1 MKKLYEIAND
11 LNMKSKEVIDIAKD
25 IGIDIKN
32 HLSNVTEENEK
43 KLLEKIS
50 NRSSKKEKVGKETEK
65 KNKEN
70 KKEKNN
76 QEQVIIRREV
86 ILKEEKEKC
95 KKDKKTDRE
104 KVVGKIQKNTQK
116 DYNIV
121 YKKEENRPLTI
132 DELFGIS
139 KPKEETKKSKTETKK
154 EKGESVEKNSNNTN
168 TKTIGS
174 NASNMKNNAKD
185 ANNIK
190 NTKTVVKKDNVGK
203 KSNTT
208 TNTNGKNNNRNNN
221 NRRNN
226 NSNNNFNNSNRNDRK
241 NGFGKNNSFNRNDKR
256 NDFKNDYRNGRSNS
270 KFNTPEDDIDEN
282 EKILAERVL
291 ERKKSKQKDREKE
304 LNKQESMGKR
314 KTNREEEYDNF
325 DPDNLNMLIGQE
337 GISEII
343 ESGDIF
349 DMYQGPVR
357 RKKTSKEKEKRKNKN
372 KQKQEQAK
380 LTHITIGETITVKD
394 LAQELKV
401 TVADILKKLMD
412 QGIMTTLNNSLDF
425 ETAFLIAEEYGI
437 KVSKKKVVSYEDQL
451 FDDSEDKESELKE
464 RPPVVVIMGHVDHGK
479 TSLLDAIRHTNKIG
493 EEAGGITQH
502 IGAYQVE
509 ANGKLITFLDTPGHE
524 AFTSMRA
531 RGAKATDIA
540 VLVVAA
546 NDGIMPQTVEAINHA
561 KAAEIPIIV
570 AINKIDLPGVN
581 PERIKQEMMEYG
593 LLAEEWGGDTMFVP
607 ISAKQGTGID
617 NLLDMILLQAEVLE
631 LKANPK
637 KQAKGTVI
645 ESRLDKSRGP
655 VVSMLV
661 NRGML
666 NVGDTVIV
674 GSSIGRIRS
683 MKNYKGEEIEKAL
696 PSTPVEVMGIT
707 TVPEAGET
715 FYEVSDEKTAK
726 KLVER
731 RQRAEREKKIGA
743 NNVVTLDNLFENI
756 SNKNI
761 KTLNIIV
768 KSDVIGTSEA
778 VKKSLEKLS
787 TDEVQIKVIHSS
799 VGAISE
805 SDVNLAKVANA
816 IIIGFNVRPDGIAK
830 LDAEKEGIDIKIY
843 SVIYDAIEDVKEA
856 MIGMLDPVFKEQ
868 VIGTAEVR
876 DLFKISKIGT
886 IAGSYV
892 TSGRV
897 KRNAKVRVIRDN
909 VVIKDSK
916 IISLKIEKNDAKE
929 VKSGFECGIQIEGFN
944 DLELMDTLE
953 VYEILEIKRKSLDK
967 KKEVK
972 IDE

>member
-1 MKKLYEIAND
+1 MKKLYEIAKD
-11 LNMKSKEVIDIAKD
+11 LNMKNKEVIEVAKE

-32 HLSNVTEENEK
+32 HLNNVTEDEEK

-50 NRSSKKEKVGKETEK
+50 NRSDKKEKVKKETEIK

-70 KKEKNN
+70 KKEQEKNN

-86 ILKEEKEKC
+86 ILKEEKEKN
-95 KKDKKTDRE
+95 KNGKKTDRE

-139 KPKEETKKSKTETKK
+139 KPKEETKTNTKPNAKSENSKEDNITSKNTK
-154 EKGESVEKNSNNTN
+154 EKGKINNSNNTKKSISN
-168 TKTIGS
+168 KTTS
-174 NASNMKNNAKD
+174 NSSNDAGNNR
-185 ANNIK
+185 K
-190 NTKTVVKKDNVGK
+190 NTG
-203 KSNTT
+203 NT
-208 TNTNGKNNNRNNN
+208 
-221 NRRNN
+221 RRNN
-226 NSNNNFNNSNRNDRK
+226 NSNNSFNKNDRK
-241 NGFGKNNSFNRNDKR
+241 NGYNKSNSFNKNDKNFKNDR
-256 NDFKNDYRNGRSNS
+256 NKNDFKNIRTNS

-282 EKILAERVL
+282 EKILAERIL
-291 ERKKSKQKDREKE
+291 ERKKSREKDKEKE
-304 LNKQESMGKR
+304 LIKQETIGK
-314 KTNREEEYDNF
+314 KKINREEDYDNF
-325 DPDNLNMLIGQE
+325 DPENLNMLIGQE

-349 DMYQGPVR
+349 DMYSGPVR
-357 RKKTSKEKEKRKNKN
+357 RKKTNKEKERRKKKN
-372 KQKQEQAK
+372 IEKQEQAK
-380 LTHITIGETITVKD
+380 LTHITIGDTITVKD

-401 TVADILKKLMD
+401 TVADILKKLMN

-451 FDDSEDKESELKE
+451 FDESEDKESELKE

-546 NDGIMPQTVEAINHA
+546 NDGVMPQTVEAINHA
-561 KAAEIPIIV
+561 KAAGIPIIV

-631 LKANPK
+631 LKANPN

-645 ESRLDKSRGP
+645 ESRLDKSKGP

-731 RQRAEREKKIGA
+731 RQRDKREKKMGENSA
-743 NNVVTLDNLFENI
+743 VTLDNLFENI

-830 LDAEKEGIDIKIY
+830 IDAEKEGIDIKIY
-843 SVIYDAIEDVKEA
+843 SVIYDAIEDVKVA

-876 DLFKISKIGT
+876 NLFKISKIGT

-892 TSGRV
+892 TSGKV
-897 KRNAKVRVIRDN
+897 KRNAKVRVIRNN

>member
-1 MKKLYEIAND
+1 MKKLYEIAKD
-11 LNMKSKEVIDIAKD
+11 LNMKNKEVIEVAKE

-32 HLSNVTEENEK
+32 HLNNVTEDEEK

-50 NRSSKKEKVGKETEK
+50 NRSDKKEKVKKETEIK

-70 KKEKNN
+70 KKEQEKNN

-86 ILKEEKEKC
+86 ILKEEKEKN
-95 KKDKKTDRE
+95 KNGKKTDRE

-139 KPKEETKKSKTETKK
+139 KPKEETKTNTKPNAKSENSKEDNITSKNTK
-154 EKGESVEKNSNNTN
+154 EKGKINSSNNTKKSISN
-168 TKTIGS
+168 KTTS
-174 NASNMKNNAKD
+174 NSSNDAGNNR
-185 ANNIK
+185 K
-190 NTKTVVKKDNVGK
+190 NTG
-203 KSNTT
+203 NT
-208 TNTNGKNNNRNNN
+208 
-221 NRRNN
+221 RRNN
-226 NSNNNFNNSNRNDRK
+226 NSNNSFNKNDRK
-241 NGFGKNNSFNRNDKR
+241 NGYNKSNSFNKNDKNFKNDR
-256 NDFKNDYRNGRSNS
+256 NKNDFKNIRTNS
-270 KFNTPEDDIDEN
+270 KFNTPEDQIDEN
-282 EKILAERVL
+282 EKILAERDL
-291 ERKKSKQKDREKE
+291 ERKKSRQKDKEKE
-304 LNKQESMGKR
+304 LIKQETIGK
-314 KTNREEEYDNF
+314 KKVNREEDYDNF
-325 DPDNLNMLIGQE
+325 DPENLNMLIGQE

-349 DMYQGPVR
+349 DMYSGPVR
-357 RKKTSKEKEKRKNKN
+357 RKKTNKEKERRKKKN
-372 KQKQEQAK
+372 IEKQEQAK
-380 LTHITIGETITVKD
+380 LTHITIGDTITVKD
-394 LAQELKV
+394 LAQELKI
-401 TVADILKKLMD
+401 TVADILKKLMN

-451 FDDSEDKESELKE
+451 FDESEDKESELKE

-546 NDGIMPQTVEAINHA
+546 NDGVMPQTVEAINHA
-561 KAAEIPIIV
+561 KAAGIPIIV

-631 LKANPK
+631 LKANPN

-645 ESRLDKSRGP
+645 ESRLDKSKGP

-731 RQRAEREKKIGA
+731 RQRDKREKKMGENSA
-743 NNVVTLDNLFENI
+743 VTLDNLFENI

-944 DLELMDTLE
+944 ELELMDTLE

>member
-1 MKKLYEIAND
+1 MKKLYEIAKD
-11 LNMKSKEVIDIAKD
+11 LNMKNKEVIEVAKE

-32 HLSNVTEENEK
+32 HLNNVTEDEEK

-50 NRSSKKEKVGKETEK
+50 NRSDKKEKVKKETEIK

-70 KKEKNN
+70 KKEQEKNN

-86 ILKEEKEKC
+86 ILKEEKEKN
-95 KKDKKTDRE
+95 KNGKKTDRE

-139 KPKEETKKSKTETKK
+139 KPKEETKTNTKPNAKSENSKEDNITSKNTK
-154 EKGESVEKNSNNTN
+154 EKGKINSSNNTKKSISN
-168 TKTIGS
+168 KTTS
-174 NASNMKNNAKD
+174 NSSNDAGNNR
-185 ANNIK
+185 K
-190 NTKTVVKKDNVGK
+190 NTG
-203 KSNTT
+203 NT
-208 TNTNGKNNNRNNN
+208 
-221 NRRNN
+221 RRNN
-226 NSNNNFNNSNRNDRK
+226 NSNNSFNKNDRK
-241 NGFGKNNSFNRNDKR
+241 NGYNKSNSFNKNDKNFKNDR
-256 NDFKNDYRNGRSNS
+256 NKNDFKNIRTNS

-282 EKILAERVL
+282 EKILAERIL
-291 ERKKSKQKDREKE
+291 ERKKSREKDKEKE
-304 LNKQESMGKR
+304 LIKQETIGK
-314 KTNREEEYDNF
+314 KKINREEDYDNF
-325 DPDNLNMLIGQE
+325 DPENLNMLIGQE

-349 DMYQGPVR
+349 DMYSGPVR
-357 RKKTSKEKEKRKNKN
+357 RKKTNKEKERRKKKN
-372 KQKQEQAK
+372 IEKQEQAK
-380 LTHITIGETITVKD
+380 LTHITIGDTITVKD

-401 TVADILKKLMD
+401 TVADILKKLMN

-451 FDDSEDKESELKE
+451 FDESEDKESELKE

-509 ANGKLITFLDTPGHE
+509 VNGKLITFLDTPGHE

-546 NDGIMPQTVEAINHA
+546 NDGVMPQTVEAINHA
-561 KAAEIPIIV
+561 KAAGIPIIV

-631 LKANPK
+631 LKANPN

-645 ESRLDKSRGP
+645 ESRLDKSKGP

-683 MKNYKGEEIEKAL
+683 MKNYKGEEIDKAL

-731 RQRAEREKKIGA
+731 RQRDKREKKMGENSA
-743 NNVVTLDNLFENI
+743 VTLDNLFENI

-843 SVIYDAIEDVKEA
+843 SVIYDAIEDVKVA

-876 DLFKISKIGT
+876 NLFKISKIGT

-892 TSGRV
+892 TSGKV

-944 DLELMDTLE
+944 ELELMDTLE

>member
-1 MKKLYEIAND
+1 MKKLYEIAKD
-11 LNMKSKEVIDIAKD
+11 LNMKNKEVIEVAKE

-32 HLSNVTEENEK
+32 HLNSVTEDEEK

-50 NRSSKKEKVGKETEK
+50 NRSDKKEKVKKETEIK

-70 KKEKNN
+70 KKEQEKNN

-86 ILKEEKEKC
+86 ILKEEKEKN
-95 KKDKKTDRE
+95 KNGKKTDRE

-139 KPKEETKKSKTETKK
+139 KPKEETKTNTKPNAKSENSKEDNITSKNTK
-154 EKGESVEKNSNNTN
+154 EKGKINSSNNTKKSISN
-168 TKTIGS
+168 KTTS
-174 NASNMKNNAKD
+174 NSSNDAGNNR
-185 ANNIK
+185 K
-190 NTKTVVKKDNVGK
+190 NTG
-203 KSNTT
+203 NT
-208 TNTNGKNNNRNNN
+208 
-221 NRRNN
+221 RRNN
-226 NSNNNFNNSNRNDRK
+226 NSNNSFNKNDRK
-241 NGFGKNNSFNRNDKR
+241 NGYNKSNSFNKNDKNFKNDR
-256 NDFKNDYRNGRSNS
+256 NKNDFKNIRTNS
-270 KFNTPEDDIDEN
+270 KFNTPEDQIDEN
-282 EKILAERVL
+282 EKILAERDL
-291 ERKKSKQKDREKE
+291 ERKKSRQKDKEKE
-304 LNKQESMGKR
+304 LIKQETIGK
-314 KTNREEEYDNF
+314 KKVNREEDYDNF
-325 DPDNLNMLIGQE
+325 DPENLNMLIGQE

-349 DMYQGPVR
+349 DMYSGPVR
-357 RKKTSKEKEKRKNKN
+357 RKKTNKEKERRKKKN
-372 KQKQEQAK
+372 IEKQEQAK
-380 LTHITIGETITVKD
+380 LTHITIGDTITVKD
-394 LAQELKV
+394 LAQELKI
-401 TVADILKKLMD
+401 TVADILKKLMN

-451 FDDSEDKESELKE
+451 FDESEDKESELKE

-546 NDGIMPQTVEAINHA
+546 NDGVMPQTVEAINHA
-561 KAAEIPIIV
+561 KAAGIPIIV

-631 LKANPK
+631 LKANPN

-645 ESRLDKSRGP
+645 ESRLDKSKGP

-683 MKNYKGEEIEKAL
+683 MKNYKGEEIDKAL

-731 RQRAEREKKIGA
+731 RQRDKREKKIGA

-843 SVIYDAIEDVKEA
+843 SVIYDAIEDVKVA

-876 DLFKISKIGT
+876 NLFKISKIGT

-892 TSGRV
+892 TSGKV

>member
-1 MKKLYEIAND
+1 MKKLYEIAKD
-11 LNMKSKEVIDIAKD
+11 LNMKNKEVIEVAKE

-32 HLSNVTEENEK
+32 HLNNVTEDEEK

-50 NRSSKKEKVGKETEK
+50 NRSDKKEKVKKETEIK

-70 KKEKNN
+70 KKEQEKNN

-86 ILKEEKEKC
+86 ILKEEKEKN
-95 KKDKKTDRE
+95 KNGKKTDRE

-139 KPKEETKKSKTETKK
+139 KPKEETKTNTKPNAKSENSKEDNITSKNTK
-154 EKGESVEKNSNNTN
+154 EKGKINNSNNTKKSISN
-168 TKTIGS
+168 KTTS
-174 NASNMKNNAKD
+174 NSSNDAGNNR
-185 ANNIK
+185 K
-190 NTKTVVKKDNVGK
+190 NTG
-203 KSNTT
+203 NT
-208 TNTNGKNNNRNNN
+208 
-221 NRRNN
+221 RRNN
-226 NSNNNFNNSNRNDRK
+226 NSNNSFNKNDRK
-241 NGFGKNNSFNRNDKR
+241 NGYNKSNSFNKNDKNFKNDR
-256 NDFKNDYRNGRSNS
+256 NKNDFKNIRTNS
-270 KFNTPEDDIDEN
+270 KFSTPEDDIDEN
-282 EKILAERVL
+282 EKILAERIL
-291 ERKKSKQKDREKE
+291 ERKKSREKDKEKE
-304 LNKQESMGKR
+304 LIKQETIGK
-314 KTNREEEYDNF
+314 KKINREEDYDNF
-325 DPDNLNMLIGQE
+325 DPENLNMLIGQE

-349 DMYQGPVR
+349 DMYSGPVR
-357 RKKTSKEKEKRKNKN
+357 RKKTNKEKERRKKKN
-372 KQKQEQAK
+372 IEKQEQAK
-380 LTHITIGETITVKD
+380 LTHITIGDTITVKD

-401 TVADILKKLMD
+401 TVADILKKLMN

-451 FDDSEDKESELKE
+451 FDESEDKESELKE

-546 NDGIMPQTVEAINHA
+546 NDGVMPQTVEAINHA
-561 KAAEIPIIV
+561 KAAGIPIIV

-631 LKANPK
+631 LKANPN

-645 ESRLDKSRGP
+645 ESRLDKSKGP

-731 RQRAEREKKIGA
+731 RQRDKREKKMGENSA
-743 NNVVTLDNLFENI
+743 VTLDNLFENI

-830 LDAEKEGIDIKIY
+830 SDAEKEGIDIKIY
-843 SVIYDAIEDVKEA
+843 SVIYDAIEDVKVA

-876 DLFKISKIGT
+876 NLFKISKIGT

-892 TSGRV
+892 TSGKV

-944 DLELMDTLE
+944 ELELMDTLE

>member
-1 MKKLYEIAND
+1 MKKLYEIAKD
-11 LNMKSKEVIDIAKD
+11 LNMKNKEVIEVAKE

-32 HLSNVTEENEK
+32 HLNSVTEDEEK

-50 NRSSKKEKVGKETEK
+50 NRSDKKEKVKKETEIK

-70 KKEKNN
+70 KKEQEKNN

-86 ILKEEKEKC
+86 ILKEEKEKN
-95 KKDKKTDRE
+95 KNGKKTDRE

-139 KPKEETKKSKTETKK
+139 KPKEETKTNTKPNAKSENSKEDNITSKNTK
-154 EKGESVEKNSNNTN
+154 EKGKINNSNNTKKSISN
-168 TKTIGS
+168 KTIS
-174 NASNMKNNAKD
+174 NSSNDAGNNR
-185 ANNIK
+185 K
-190 NTKTVVKKDNVGK
+190 NTG
-203 KSNTT
+203 NT
-208 TNTNGKNNNRNNN
+208 
-221 NRRNN
+221 RRNN
-226 NSNNNFNNSNRNDRK
+226 NSNNSFNKNDRK
-241 NGFGKNNSFNRNDKR
+241 NGYNKSNSFNKNDKNFKNDR
-256 NDFKNDYRNGRSNS
+256 NKNDFKNIRTNS
-270 KFNTPEDDIDEN
+270 KFNTPEDQIDEN
-282 EKILAERVL
+282 EKILAERDL
-291 ERKKSKQKDREKE
+291 ERKKSRQKDKEKE
-304 LNKQESMGKR
+304 LIKQETIGK
-314 KTNREEEYDNF
+314 KKVNREEDYDNF
-325 DPDNLNMLIGQE
+325 DPENLNMLIGQE

-349 DMYQGPVR
+349 DMYSGPVR
-357 RKKTSKEKEKRKNKN
+357 RKKTNKEKERRKKKN
-372 KQKQEQAK
+372 IEKQEQAK
-380 LTHITIGETITVKD
+380 LTHITIGDTITVKD

-451 FDDSEDKESELKE
+451 FDESEDKESELKE

-546 NDGIMPQTVEAINHA
+546 NDGVMPQTVEAINHA
-561 KAAEIPIIV
+561 KAAGIPIIV

-631 LKANPK
+631 LKANPN

-645 ESRLDKSRGP
+645 ESRLDKSKGP

-731 RQRAEREKKIGA
+731 RQRDKREKKIGA

-892 TSGRV
+892 TSGKV

>member
-1 MKKLYEIAND
+1 MKKLYEIAKD
-11 LNMKSKEVIDIAKD
+11 LNMKNKEVIEVAKE

-32 HLSNVTEENEK
+32 HLNNVTEDEEK

-50 NRSSKKEKVGKETEK
+50 NRSDKKEKVKKETEIK

-70 KKEKNN
+70 KKEQEKNN

-86 ILKEEKEKC
+86 ILKEEKEKN
-95 KKDKKTDRE
+95 KNGKKTDRE

-139 KPKEETKKSKTETKK
+139 KPKEETKTNTKPNAKSENSKEDNITSKNTK
-154 EKGESVEKNSNNTN
+154 EKGKINNSNNTKKSISN
-168 TKTIGS
+168 KTTS
-174 NASNMKNNAKD
+174 NSSNDAGNNR
-185 ANNIK
+185 K
-190 NTKTVVKKDNVGK
+190 NTG
-203 KSNTT
+203 NT
-208 TNTNGKNNNRNNN
+208 
-221 NRRNN
+221 RRNN
-226 NSNNNFNNSNRNDRK
+226 NSNNSFNKNDRK
-241 NGFGKNNSFNRNDKR
+241 NGYNKSNSFNKNDKNFKNDR
-256 NDFKNDYRNGRSNS
+256 NKNDFKNIRTNS

-282 EKILAERVL
+282 EKILAERIL
-291 ERKKSKQKDREKE
+291 ERKKSREKDKEKE
-304 LNKQESMGKR
+304 LIKQETIGK
-314 KTNREEEYDNF
+314 KKINREEDYDNF
-325 DPDNLNMLIGQE
+325 DPENLNMLIGQE

-349 DMYQGPVR
+349 DMYSGPVR
-357 RKKTSKEKEKRKNKN
+357 RKKTNKEKERRKKKN
-372 KQKQEQAK
+372 IEKQEQAK
-380 LTHITIGETITVKD
+380 LTHITIGDTITVKD

-401 TVADILKKLMD
+401 TVADILKKLMN

-451 FDDSEDKESELKE
+451 FDESEDKESELKE

-546 NDGIMPQTVEAINHA
+546 NDGVMPQTVEAINHA
-561 KAAEIPIIV
+561 KAAGIPIIV

-631 LKANPK
+631 LKANPN

-645 ESRLDKSRGP
+645 ESRLDKSKGP

-731 RQRAEREKKIGA
+731 RQRDKREKKMGENSA
-743 NNVVTLDNLFENI
+743 VTLDNLFENI

-830 LDAEKEGIDIKIY
+830 SDAEKEGIDIKIY
-843 SVIYDAIEDVKEA
+843 SVIYDAIEDVKVA

-876 DLFKISKIGT
+876 NLFKISKIGT

-892 TSGRV
+892 TSGKV

-944 DLELMDTLE
+944 ELELMDTLE

>member
-1 MKKLYEIAND
+1 MKKLYEIAKD
-11 LNMKSKEVIDIAKD
+11 LNMKNKEVIEVAKE

-32 HLSNVTEENEK
+32 HLNNVTEDEEK

-50 NRSSKKEKVGKETEK
+50 NRSDKKEKVKKETEIK

-70 KKEKNN
+70 KKEQEKNN

-86 ILKEEKEKC
+86 ILKEEKEKN
-95 KKDKKTDRE
+95 KNGKKTDRE

-139 KPKEETKKSKTETKK
+139 KPKEETKTNTKPNAKSENSKEDNIASKNTK
-154 EKGESVEKNSNNTN
+154 EKGKINNSNNTKKSISN
-168 TKTIGS
+168 KTIS
-174 NASNMKNNAKD
+174 NSSNDAGNNR
-185 ANNIK
+185 K
-190 NTKTVVKKDNVGK
+190 NTG
-203 KSNTT
+203 NT
-208 TNTNGKNNNRNNN
+208 
-221 NRRNN
+221 RRNN
-226 NSNNNFNNSNRNDRK
+226 NSNNSFNKNDRK
-241 NGFGKNNSFNRNDKR
+241 NGYNKSNSFNKNDKNFKNDR
-256 NDFKNDYRNGRSNS
+256 NKNDFKNIRTNS
-270 KFNTPEDDIDEN
+270 KFNTPDDQIDEN
-282 EKILAERVL
+282 EKILAERDL
-291 ERKKSKQKDREKE
+291 ERKKSRQKDKEKE
-304 LNKQESMGKR
+304 LIKQETIGK
-314 KTNREEEYDNF
+314 KKVNREEDYDNF
-325 DPDNLNMLIGQE
+325 DPENLNMLIGQE

-349 DMYQGPVR
+349 DMYSGPVR
-357 RKKTSKEKEKRKNKN
+357 RKKTNKEKERRKKKN
-372 KQKQEQAK
+372 IEKQEQAK
-380 LTHITIGETITVKD
+380 LTHITIGDTITVKD

-401 TVADILKKLMD
+401 TVADILKKLMN

-451 FDDSEDKESELKE
+451 FDESEDKESELKE

-546 NDGIMPQTVEAINHA
+546 NDGVMPQTVEAINHA
-561 KAAEIPIIV
+561 KAAGIPIIV

-631 LKANPK
+631 LKANPN

-645 ESRLDKSRGP
+645 ESRLDKSKGP

-731 RQRAEREKKIGA
+731 RQRDKREKKMGENSA
-743 NNVVTLDNLFENI
+743 VTLDNLFENI

-856 MIGMLDPVFKEQ
+856 MIGMLDPIFKEQ

-944 DLELMDTLE
+944 ELELMDTLE

>member
-1 MKKLYEIAND
+1 MKKLYEIAKD
-11 LNMKSKEVIDIAKD
+11 LNMKNKEIIEVAKE

-32 HLSNVTEENEK
+32 HLNSVTEDEEK

-50 NRSSKKEKVGKETEK
+50 NRSDKKEKVKKETEIK

-70 KKEKNN
+70 KKEQEKNN

-86 ILKEEKEKC
+86 ILKEEKEKN
-95 KKDKKTDRE
+95 KNGKKTDRE
-104 KVVGKIQKNTQK
+104 KVIGKIQKNTQK

-139 KPKEETKKSKTETKK
+139 KPKEEAKTNTKSNVKSENSNEDNKSSKKSK
-154 EKGESVEKNSNNTN
+154 EKVNNSNNT
-168 TKTIGS
+168 
-174 NASNMKNNAKD
+174 
-185 ANNIK
+185 
-190 NTKTVVKKDNVGK
+190 K
-203 KSNTT
+203 KSISDKTT
-208 TNTNGKNNNRNNN
+208 TDSSNNTGNNRK
-221 NRRNN
+221 NN
-226 NSNNNFNNSNRNDRK
+226 NSNNSFNKNDRK
-241 NGFGKNNSFNRNDKR
+241 NGHNKNNSFNRNDKNFKNDKSK
-256 NDFKNDYRNGRSNS
+256 NDFKKTRNNS
-270 KFNTPEDDIDEN
+270 KFNTPEDQIDEN
-282 EKILAERVL
+282 EKILAERDL
-291 ERKKSKQKDREKE
+291 ERKKSRQKDKEKE
-304 LNKQESMGKR
+304 LIKQETIGK
-314 KTNREEEYDNF
+314 KKVNREEDYDNF
-325 DPDNLNMLIGQE
+325 DPENLNMLIGQE

-349 DMYQGPVR
+349 DMYSGPIR
-357 RKKTSKEKEKRKNKN
+357 RKKTNKEKERRKKKNKE
-372 KQKQEQAK
+372 KQEQAK
-380 LTHITIGETITVKD
+380 LTHITIGDTITVKD

-451 FDDSEDKESELKE
+451 FDESEDKESELKE

-502 IGAYQVE
+502 IGAYQVK

-631 LKANPK
+631 LKANPN

-645 ESRLDKSRGP
+645 ESRLDKSKGP

-683 MKNYKGEEIEKAL
+683 MKNYKGEKIEKAL
-696 PSTPVEVMGIT
+696 PSTPVEVIGIT

-731 RQRAEREKKIGA
+731 RQRDKREKKIGE
-743 NNVVTLDNLFENI
+743 NSVVTLDNLFENI

-856 MIGMLDPVFKEQ
+856 MIGMLDPIFKEQ

-876 DLFKISKIGT
+876 NLFKISKIGT

-892 TSGRV
+892 TSGKV

>member
-1 MKKLYEIAND
+1 MKKLYEIAKD
-11 LNMKSKEVIDIAKD
+11 LNMKNKEVIEVAKE

-32 HLSNVTEENEK
+32 HLNSITEDEEK

-50 NRSSKKEKVGKETEK
+50 NRSDKKEKVKKETEIK

-70 KKEKNN
+70 KKEQEKNN

-86 ILKEEKEKC
+86 ILKEEKEKN
-95 KKDKKTDRE
+95 KNGKKTDRE

-139 KPKEETKKSKTETKK
+139 KPKEETKTNTKPNAKSENSKEDNIASKNTK
-154 EKGESVEKNSNNTN
+154 EKGKINNSNNTKKSISNKTTSNSSNDAGNNRKNTGN
-168 TKTIGS
+168 TKRS
-174 NASNMKNNAKD
+174 
-185 ANNIK
+185 
-190 NTKTVVKKDNVGK
+190 
-203 KSNTT
+203 
-208 TNTNGKNNNRNNN
+208 
-221 NRRNN
+221 N
-226 NSNNNFNNSNRNDRK
+226 NSNNSFNKNDRK
-241 NGFGKNNSFNRNDKR
+241 NGYNKSNSFNKNDKNFKNDR
-256 NDFKNDYRNGRSNS
+256 NKNDFKNIRTNS
-270 KFNTPEDDIDEN
+270 KFNTPDDQIDEN
-282 EKILAERVL
+282 EKILAERDL
-291 ERKKSKQKDREKE
+291 ERKKSRQKDKEKE
-304 LNKQESMGKR
+304 LIKQETIGK
-314 KTNREEEYDNF
+314 KKVNREEDYDNF
-325 DPDNLNMLIGQE
+325 DPENLNMLIGQE

-349 DMYQGPVR
+349 DMYSGPVR
-357 RKKTSKEKEKRKNKN
+357 RKKTNKEKERRKKKN
-372 KQKQEQAK
+372 IEKQEQAK
-380 LTHITIGETITVKD
+380 LTHITIGDTITVKD

-451 FDDSEDKESELKE
+451 FDESEDKESELKE

-502 IGAYQVE
+502 IGAYQVK

-546 NDGIMPQTVEAINHA
+546 NDGVMPQTVEAINHA
-561 KAAEIPIIV
+561 KAAGIPIIV

-631 LKANPK
+631 LKANPN

-645 ESRLDKSRGP
+645 ESRLDKSKGP

-731 RQRAEREKKIGA
+731 RQRDKREKKIGA

-892 TSGRV
+892 TSGKV

>member
-1 MKKLYEIAND
+1 MKKLYEIAKD
-11 LNMKSKEVIDIAKD
+11 LNMKNKEVIEVAKE

-32 HLSNVTEENEK
+32 HLNSVTEDEEK

-50 NRSSKKEKVGKETEK
+50 NRSDKKEKVKKETEIK

-70 KKEKNN
+70 KKEQEKNN

-86 ILKEEKEKC
+86 ILKEEKEKN
-95 KKDKKTDRE
+95 KNGKKTDRE

-139 KPKEETKKSKTETKK
+139 KPKEETKTNTKPNAKSENSKEDNIALKNTK
-154 EKGESVEKNSNNTN
+154 EKGKINNSNNTKKSISN
-168 TKTIGS
+168 KTIS
-174 NASNMKNNAKD
+174 NSSNDAGNNR
-185 ANNIK
+185 K
-190 NTKTVVKKDNVGK
+190 NTG
-203 KSNTT
+203 NT
-208 TNTNGKNNNRNNN
+208 
-221 NRRNN
+221 RRNN
-226 NSNNNFNNSNRNDRK
+226 NSNNSFNKNDRK
-241 NGFGKNNSFNRNDKR
+241 NGYNKSNSFNKNDKNFKNDR
-256 NDFKNDYRNGRSNS
+256 NKNDFKNIRTNS
-270 KFNTPEDDIDEN
+270 KFNTPDDQIDEN
-282 EKILAERVL
+282 EKILAERDL
-291 ERKKSKQKDREKE
+291 ERKKSRQKDKEKE
-304 LNKQESMGKR
+304 LIKQETIGK
-314 KTNREEEYDNF
+314 KKVNREEDYDNF
-325 DPDNLNMLIGQE
+325 DPENLNMLIGQE

-349 DMYQGPVR
+349 DMYSGPVR
-357 RKKTSKEKEKRKNKN
+357 RKKTNKEKERRKKKN
-372 KQKQEQAK
+372 IEKQEQAK
-380 LTHITIGETITVKD
+380 LTHITIGDTITVKD

-451 FDDSEDKESELKE
+451 FDESEDKESELKE

-502 IGAYQVE
+502 IGAYQVK

-546 NDGIMPQTVEAINHA
+546 NDGVMPQTVEAINHA
-561 KAAEIPIIV
+561 KAAGIPIIV

-631 LKANPK
+631 LKANPN

-645 ESRLDKSRGP
+645 ESRLDKSKGP

-683 MKNYKGEEIEKAL
+683 MKNYKGEEIDKAL

-731 RQRAEREKKIGA
+731 RQRDKREKKIGA

-892 TSGRV
+892 TSGKV

>member
-1 MKKLYEIAND
+1 MKKLYEIAKD
-11 LNMKSKEVIDIAKD
+11 LNMKNKEIIEVAKE

-32 HLSNVTEENEK
+32 HLNSVTEDEEK

-50 NRSSKKEKVGKETEK
+50 NRSDKKEKVKKETEIK

-70 KKEKNN
+70 KKEQEKNN

-86 ILKEEKEKC
+86 ILKEEKEKN
-95 KKDKKTDRE
+95 KNGKKTDRE
-104 KVVGKIQKNTQK
+104 KVIGKIQKNTQK

-139 KPKEETKKSKTETKK
+139 KPKEEAKTNTKSNVKLENSNEDNKSSKKSK
-154 EKGESVEKNSNNTN
+154 EKVNNSNNT
-168 TKTIGS
+168 
-174 NASNMKNNAKD
+174 
-185 ANNIK
+185 
-190 NTKTVVKKDNVGK
+190 K
-203 KSNTT
+203 KSISDKTT
-208 TNTNGKNNNRNNN
+208 TDSSNNTGNNRK
-221 NRRNN
+221 NN
-226 NSNNNFNNSNRNDRK
+226 NSNNSFNKNDRK
-241 NGFGKNNSFNRNDKR
+241 NGHNKNNSFNRNDKNFKNDKSK
-256 NDFKNDYRNGRSNS
+256 NDFKKTRNNS
-270 KFNTPEDDIDEN
+270 KFNTPEDQIDEN
-282 EKILAERVL
+282 EKILAERDL
-291 ERKKSKQKDREKE
+291 ERKKSRQKDKEKE
-304 LNKQESMGKR
+304 LIKQETIGK
-314 KTNREEEYDNF
+314 KKVNREEDYDNF
-325 DPDNLNMLIGQE
+325 DPENLNMLIGQE

-349 DMYQGPVR
+349 DMYSGPIR
-357 RKKTSKEKEKRKNKN
+357 RKKTNKEKERRKKKNKE
-372 KQKQEQAK
+372 KQEQAK
-380 LTHITIGETITVKD
+380 LTHITIGDTITVKD

-401 TVADILKKLMD
+401 TVGDILKKLMD

-451 FDDSEDKESELKE
+451 FDESEDKESELKE

-631 LKANPK
+631 LKANPN

-645 ESRLDKSRGP
+645 ESRLDKSKGP

-683 MKNYKGEEIEKAL
+683 MKNYKGEKIEKAL
-696 PSTPVEVMGIT
+696 PSTPVEVIGIT

-731 RQRAEREKKIGA
+731 RQRDKREKKIGE
-743 NNVVTLDNLFENI
+743 NSVVTLDNLFENI

-856 MIGMLDPVFKEQ
+856 MIGMLDPIFKEQ

-876 DLFKISKIGT
+876 NLFKISKIGT

-892 TSGRV
+892 TSGKV

>member
-1 MKKLYEIAND
+1 MKKLYEIAKD
-11 LNMKSKEVIDIAKD
+11 LNMKNKEVIEVAKE

-32 HLSNVTEENEK
+32 HLNNVTEDEEK

-50 NRSSKKEKVGKETEK
+50 NRSDKKEKVKKETEIK

-70 KKEKNN
+70 KKEQEKNN

-86 ILKEEKEKC
+86 ILKEEKEKN
-95 KKDKKTDRE
+95 KNGKKTDRE

-139 KPKEETKKSKTETKK
+139 KPKEETKTNTKPNAKSENSKEDNITSKNTK
-154 EKGESVEKNSNNTN
+154 EKGKINNSNNTKKSISN
-168 TKTIGS
+168 KTTS
-174 NASNMKNNAKD
+174 NSSNDAGNNR
-185 ANNIK
+185 K
-190 NTKTVVKKDNVGK
+190 NTG
-203 KSNTT
+203 NT
-208 TNTNGKNNNRNNN
+208 
-221 NRRNN
+221 RRNN
-226 NSNNNFNNSNRNDRK
+226 NSNNSFNKNDRK
-241 NGFGKNNSFNRNDKR
+241 NGYNKSNSFNKNDKNFKNDR
-256 NDFKNDYRNGRSNS
+256 NKNDFKNIRTNS

-282 EKILAERVL
+282 EKILAERIL
-291 ERKKSKQKDREKE
+291 ERKKSREKDKEKE
-304 LNKQESMGKR
+304 LIKQETIGK
-314 KTNREEEYDNF
+314 KKINREEDYDNF
-325 DPDNLNMLIGQE
+325 DPENLNMLIGQE

-349 DMYQGPVR
+349 DMYSGPVR
-357 RKKTSKEKEKRKNKN
+357 RKKTNKEKERRKKKN
-372 KQKQEQAK
+372 IEKQEQAK
-380 LTHITIGETITVKD
+380 LTHITIGDTITVKD

-401 TVADILKKLMD
+401 TVADILKKLMN

-451 FDDSEDKESELKE
+451 FDESEDKESELKE

-509 ANGKLITFLDTPGHE
+509 VNGKLITFLDTPGHE

-546 NDGIMPQTVEAINHA
+546 NDGVMPQTVEAINHA
-561 KAAEIPIIV
+561 KAAGIPIIV

-631 LKANPK
+631 LKANPN

-645 ESRLDKSRGP
+645 ESRLDKSKGP

-731 RQRAEREKKIGA
+731 RQRDKREKKMGENSA
-743 NNVVTLDNLFENI
+743 VTLDNLFENI

-830 LDAEKEGIDIKIY
+830 SDAEKEGIDIKIY
-843 SVIYDAIEDVKEA
+843 SVIYDAIEDVKVA

-876 DLFKISKIGT
+876 NLFKISKIGT

-892 TSGRV
+892 TSGKV

-944 DLELMDTLE
+944 ELELMDTLE

>member
-1 MKKLYEIAND
+1 MKKLYEIAKD
-11 LNMKSKEVIDIAKD
+11 LNMKNKEVIEVAKE

-32 HLSNVTEENEK
+32 HLNNVTEDEEK

-50 NRSSKKEKVGKETEK
+50 NRSDKKEKVKKETEIK

-70 KKEKNN
+70 KKEQEKNN

-86 ILKEEKEKC
+86 ILKEEKEKN
-95 KKDKKTDRE
+95 KNGKKTDRE

-139 KPKEETKKSKTETKK
+139 KPKEETKTNTKPNAKSENSKEDNITSKNTK
-154 EKGESVEKNSNNTN
+154 EKGKINNSNNTKKSISN
-168 TKTIGS
+168 KTTS
-174 NASNMKNNAKD
+174 NSSNDAGNNR
-185 ANNIK
+185 K
-190 NTKTVVKKDNVGK
+190 NTG
-203 KSNTT
+203 NT
-208 TNTNGKNNNRNNN
+208 
-221 NRRNN
+221 RRNN
-226 NSNNNFNNSNRNDRK
+226 NSNNSFNKNDRK
-241 NGFGKNNSFNRNDKR
+241 NGYNKSNSFNKNDKNFKNDR
-256 NDFKNDYRNGRSNS
+256 NKNDFKNIRTNS

-282 EKILAERVL
+282 EKILAERIL
-291 ERKKSKQKDREKE
+291 ERKKSREKDKEKE
-304 LNKQESMGKR
+304 LIKQETIGK
-314 KTNREEEYDNF
+314 KKINREEDYDNF
-325 DPDNLNMLIGQE
+325 DPENLNMLIGQE

-349 DMYQGPVR
+349 DMYSGPVR
-357 RKKTSKEKEKRKNKN
+357 RKKTNKEKERRKKKN
-372 KQKQEQAK
+372 IEKQEQAK
-380 LTHITIGETITVKD
+380 LTHITIGDTITVKD

-401 TVADILKKLMD
+401 TVADILKKLMN

-451 FDDSEDKESELKE
+451 FDESEDKESELKE

-546 NDGIMPQTVEAINHA
+546 NDGVMPQTVEAINHA
-561 KAAEIPIIV
+561 KAAGIPIIV

-631 LKANPK
+631 LKANPN

-645 ESRLDKSRGP
+645 ESRLDKSKGP

-731 RQRAEREKKIGA
+731 RQRDKREKKMGENSA
-743 NNVVTLDNLFENI
+743 VTLDNLFENI

-830 LDAEKEGIDIKIY
+830 SDAEKEGIDIKIY
-843 SVIYDAIEDVKEA
+843 SVIYDAIEDVKVA

-876 DLFKISKIGT
+876 NLFKISKIGT

-892 TSGRV
+892 TSGKV
-897 KRNAKVRVIRDN
+897 KRNAKVRVIRNN

-944 DLELMDTLE
+944 ELELMDTLE

>member
-1 MKKLYEIAND
+1 MKKLYEIAKD
-11 LNMKSKEVIDIAKD
+11 LNMKNKEVIEVAKE

-32 HLSNVTEENEK
+32 HLNNVTEDEEK

-50 NRSSKKEKVGKETEK
+50 NRSDKKEKVKKETEIK

-70 KKEKNN
+70 KKEQEKNN

-86 ILKEEKEKC
+86 ILKEEKEKN
-95 KKDKKTDRE
+95 KNGKKTDRE

-139 KPKEETKKSKTETKK
+139 KPKEETKTNTKPNAKSENSKEDNITSKNTK
-154 EKGESVEKNSNNTN
+154 EKGKINNSNNTKKSISN
-168 TKTIGS
+168 KTTS
-174 NASNMKNNAKD
+174 NSSNDAGNNR
-185 ANNIK
+185 K
-190 NTKTVVKKDNVGK
+190 NTG
-203 KSNTT
+203 NT
-208 TNTNGKNNNRNNN
+208 
-221 NRRNN
+221 RRNN
-226 NSNNNFNNSNRNDRK
+226 NSNNSFNKNDRK
-241 NGFGKNNSFNRNDKR
+241 NGYNKSNSFNKNDKNFKNDR
-256 NDFKNDYRNGRSNS
+256 NKNDFKNIRTNS

-282 EKILAERVL
+282 EKILAERDL
-291 ERKKSKQKDREKE
+291 ERKKSRQKDKEKE
-304 LNKQESMGKR
+304 LIKQETIGK
-314 KTNREEEYDNF
+314 KKVNREEDYDNF
-325 DPDNLNMLIGQE
+325 DPENLNMLIGQE

-349 DMYQGPVR
+349 DMYSGPVR
-357 RKKTSKEKEKRKNKN
+357 RKKTNKEKERRKKKN
-372 KQKQEQAK
+372 IEKQEQAK
-380 LTHITIGETITVKD
+380 LTHITIGDTITVKD

-451 FDDSEDKESELKE
+451 FDESEDKESELKE

-546 NDGIMPQTVEAINHA
+546 NDGVMPQTVEAINHA
-561 KAAEIPIIV
+561 KAAGIPIIV

-631 LKANPK
+631 LKANPN

-645 ESRLDKSRGP
+645 ESRLDKSKGP

-731 RQRAEREKKIGA
+731 RQRDKREKKIGA

-892 TSGRV
+892 TSGKV

>member
-1 MKKLYEIAND
+1 MKKLYEIAKD
-11 LNMKSKEVIDIAKD
+11 LNMKNKEIIEVAKE

-32 HLSNVTEENEK
+32 HLNSVTEDEEK

-50 NRSSKKEKVGKETEK
+50 NRSDKKEKVKKETEIK

-70 KKEKNN
+70 KKEQEKNN

-86 ILKEEKEKC
+86 ILKEEKEKN
-95 KKDKKTDRE
+95 KNGKKTDRE

-139 KPKEETKKSKTETKK
+139 KPKEEAKTNTKPNVKSENSNEDNKSSKKSK
-154 EKGESVEKNSNNTN
+154 EKGKVNNSNNT
-168 TKTIGS
+168 
-174 NASNMKNNAKD
+174 
-185 ANNIK
+185 
-190 NTKTVVKKDNVGK
+190 K
-203 KSNTT
+203 KSISDKTT
-208 TNTNGKNNNRNNN
+208 TDSSNNTGNNRK
-221 NRRNN
+221 NN
-226 NSNNNFNNSNRNDRK
+226 NSNNSFNKNDRK
-241 NGFGKNNSFNRNDKR
+241 NGHNKNNSFNRNDKNFKNDKSK
-256 NDFKNDYRNGRSNS
+256 NDFKKTRNNS
-270 KFNTPEDDIDEN
+270 KFNTPEDQIDEN
-282 EKILAERVL
+282 EKILAERDL
-291 ERKKSKQKDREKE
+291 ERKKSRQKDKEKE
-304 LNKQESMGKR
+304 LIKQETIGK
-314 KTNREEEYDNF
+314 KKVNREEDYDNF
-325 DPDNLNMLIGQE
+325 DPENLNMLIGQE

-349 DMYQGPVR
+349 DMYSGPIR
-357 RKKTSKEKEKRKNKN
+357 RKKTNKEKERRKKKNKE
-372 KQKQEQAK
+372 KQEQAK
-380 LTHITIGETITVKD
+380 LTHITIGDTITVKD

-401 TVADILKKLMD
+401 TVGDILKKLMD

-451 FDDSEDKESELKE
+451 FDESEDKESELKE

-631 LKANPK
+631 LKANPN

-645 ESRLDKSRGP
+645 ESRLDKSKGP

-683 MKNYKGEEIEKAL
+683 MKNYKGEKIEKAL
-696 PSTPVEVMGIT
+696 PSTPVEVIGIT

-731 RQRAEREKKIGA
+731 RQRDKREKKIGENSA
-743 NNVVTLDNLFENI
+743 VTLDNLFENI

-856 MIGMLDPVFKEQ
+856 MIGMLDPIFKEQ

-876 DLFKISKIGT
+876 NLFKISKIGT

-892 TSGRV
+892 TSGKV

>member
-1 MKKLYEIAND
+1 MKKLYEIAKD
-11 LNMKSKEVIDIAKD
+11 LNMKNKEVIEVAKE

-32 HLSNVTEENEK
+32 HLNSVTEDEEK

-50 NRSSKKEKVGKETEK
+50 NRSDKKEKVKKETEIK

-70 KKEKNN
+70 KKEQEKNN

-86 ILKEEKEKC
+86 ILKEEKEKN
-95 KKDKKTDRE
+95 KNGKKTDRE

-139 KPKEETKKSKTETKK
+139 KPKEETKTNTKPNAKSENSKEDNITSKNTK
-154 EKGESVEKNSNNTN
+154 EKGKINNSNNTKKSISN
-168 TKTIGS
+168 KTIS
-174 NASNMKNNAKD
+174 NSSNDAGNNR
-185 ANNIK
+185 K
-190 NTKTVVKKDNVGK
+190 NTG
-203 KSNTT
+203 NT
-208 TNTNGKNNNRNNN
+208 
-221 NRRNN
+221 RRNN
-226 NSNNNFNNSNRNDRK
+226 NSNNSFNKNDRK
-241 NGFGKNNSFNRNDKR
+241 NGYNKSNSFNKNDKNFKNDR
-256 NDFKNDYRNGRSNS
+256 NKNDFKNIRTNS
-270 KFNTPEDDIDEN
+270 KFNTPEDQIDEN
-282 EKILAERVL
+282 EKILAERDL
-291 ERKKSKQKDREKE
+291 ERKKSRQKDKEKE
-304 LNKQESMGKR
+304 LIKQETIGK
-314 KTNREEEYDNF
+314 KKVNREEDYDNF
-325 DPDNLNMLIGQE
+325 DPENLNMLIGQE

-349 DMYQGPVR
+349 DMYSGPVR
-357 RKKTSKEKEKRKNKN
+357 RKKTNKEKERRKKKN
-372 KQKQEQAK
+372 IEKQEQAK
-380 LTHITIGETITVKD
+380 LTHITIGDTITVKD

-451 FDDSEDKESELKE
+451 FDESEDKESELKE
-464 RPPVVVIMGHVDHGK
+464 RPPVVVIMGHVGHGK

-502 IGAYQVE
+502 IGAYQVK

-546 NDGIMPQTVEAINHA
+546 NDGVMPQTVEAINHA
-561 KAAEIPIIV
+561 KAAGIPIIV

-631 LKANPK
+631 LKANPN

-645 ESRLDKSRGP
+645 ESRLDKSKGP

-683 MKNYKGEEIEKAL
+683 MKNYKGEEIDKAL

-731 RQRAEREKKIGA
+731 RQRDKREKKIGA

-892 TSGRV
+892 TSGKV

>member
-1 MKKLYEIAND
+1 MKKLYEIAKD
-11 LNMKSKEVIDIAKD
+11 LNMKNKEVIEVAKE

-32 HLSNVTEENEK
+32 HLNNVTEDEEK

-50 NRSSKKEKVGKETEK
+50 NRSDKKEKVKKETEIK

-70 KKEKNN
+70 KKEQEKNN

-86 ILKEEKEKC
+86 ILKEEKEKN
-95 KKDKKTDRE
+95 KNGKKTDRE

-139 KPKEETKKSKTETKK
+139 KPKEETKTNTKPNAKSENSKEDNITSKNTK
-154 EKGESVEKNSNNTN
+154 EKGKINSSNNTKKSISN
-168 TKTIGS
+168 KTTS
-174 NASNMKNNAKD
+174 NSSNDAGNNR
-185 ANNIK
+185 K
-190 NTKTVVKKDNVGK
+190 NTG
-203 KSNTT
+203 NT
-208 TNTNGKNNNRNNN
+208 
-221 NRRNN
+221 RRNN
-226 NSNNNFNNSNRNDRK
+226 NSNNSFNKNDRK
-241 NGFGKNNSFNRNDKR
+241 NGYNKSNSFNKNDKNFKNDR
-256 NDFKNDYRNGRSNS
+256 NKNDFKNIRTNS

-282 EKILAERVL
+282 EKILAERIL
-291 ERKKSKQKDREKE
+291 ERKKSREKDKEKE
-304 LNKQESMGKR
+304 LIKQETIGK
-314 KTNREEEYDNF
+314 KKINREEDYDNF
-325 DPDNLNMLIGQE
+325 DPENLNMLIGQE

-349 DMYQGPVR
+349 DMYSGPVR
-357 RKKTSKEKEKRKNKN
+357 RKKTNKEKERRKKKN
-372 KQKQEQAK
+372 IEKQEQAK
-380 LTHITIGETITVKD
+380 LTHITIGDTITVKD

-401 TVADILKKLMD
+401 TVADILKKLMN

-451 FDDSEDKESELKE
+451 FDESEDKESELKE

-509 ANGKLITFLDTPGHE
+509 VNGKLITFLDTPGHE

-546 NDGIMPQTVEAINHA
+546 NDGVMPQTVEAINHA
-561 KAAEIPIIV
+561 KAAGIPIIV

-631 LKANPK
+631 LKANPN

-645 ESRLDKSRGP
+645 ESRLDKSKGP

-731 RQRAEREKKIGA
+731 RQRDKREKKMGENSA
-743 NNVVTLDNLFENI
+743 VTLDNLFENI

-830 LDAEKEGIDIKIY
+830 SDAEKEGIDIKIY
-843 SVIYDAIEDVKEA
+843 SVIYDAIEDVKVA

-876 DLFKISKIGT
+876 NLFKISKIGT

-892 TSGRV
+892 TSGKV

-944 DLELMDTLE
+944 ELELMDTLE

>member
-1 MKKLYEIAND
+1 MKKLYEIAKD
-11 LNMKSKEVIDIAKD
+11 LNMKNKEVIEVAKE

-32 HLSNVTEENEK
+32 HLSSVTKEEEK

-50 NRSSKKEKVGKETEK
+50 NRSEKKEKVKKETEIK
-65 KNKEN
+65 NNKEN
-70 KKEKNN
+70 KKEQGKNN

-86 ILKEEKEKC
+86 ILKGEKEKN
-95 KKDKKTDRE
+95 KNGKKTDRE

-139 KPKEETKKSKTETKK
+139 KPKEEIKSKSKTNAKSENSNEDNTTLKNPK
-154 EKGESVEKNSNNTN
+154 EKGKANNSNNTKKSISN
-168 TKTIGS
+168 KTTS
-174 NASNMKNNAKD
+174 NSSNNNA
-185 ANNIK
+185 NNRK
-190 NTKTVVKKDNVGK
+190 NTG
-203 KSNTT
+203 
-208 TNTNGKNNNRNNN
+208 N
-221 NRRNN
+221 NRRKN
-226 NSNNNFNNSNRNDRK
+226 NSNNSFNRNDRR
-241 NGFGKNNSFNRNDKR
+241 NGYNKNNSFNRNDKNK
-256 NDFKNDYRNGRSNS
+256 NDFKNTRNNS
-270 KFNTPEDDIDEN
+270 KFNTPEDQIDEN
-282 EKILAERVL
+282 EKLLAERDL
-291 ERKKSKQKDREKE
+291 ERKKSRQKDREKE
-304 LNKQESMGKR
+304 LIKQETIGK
-314 KTNREEEYDNF
+314 KKVNRDEDYDNF
-325 DPDNLNMLIGQE
+325 DPENLNMLIGQE

-349 DMYQGPVR
+349 DMYSGPVR
-357 RKKTSKEKEKRKNKN
+357 RKKTSKEKERRKKKNKE
-372 KQKQEQAK
+372 KQEQAK
-380 LTHITIGETITVKD
+380 LTHITIGDTITVKD

-451 FDDSEDKESELKE
+451 FDESEDKESELKE

-546 NDGIMPQTVEAINHA
+546 NDGVMPQTVEAINHA
-561 KAAEIPIIV
+561 KAAGIPIIV

-617 NLLDMILLQAEVLE
+617 SLLDMILLQAEVLE
-631 LKANPK
+631 LKANPN

-645 ESRLDKSRGP
+645 ESRLDKSKGP

-731 RQRAEREKKIGA
+731 RQRDKREKKIGE
-743 NNVVTLDNLFENI
+743 NNAVTLDNLFENI

-892 TSGRV
+892 TSGKV

-909 VVIKDSK
+909 VVLKDSK

-944 DLELMDTLE
+944 DLDLMDTLE

>member
-1 MKKLYEIAND
+1 MKKLYEIAKD
-11 LNMKSKEVIDIAKD
+11 LNMKNKEVIEVAKE

-32 HLSNVTEENEK
+32 HLNSVTEDEEK

-50 NRSSKKEKVGKETEK
+50 NRSDKKEKVKKETEIK

-70 KKEKNN
+70 KKEQEKNN

-86 ILKEEKEKC
+86 ILKEEKEKN
-95 KKDKKTDRE
+95 KNGKKTDRE

-139 KPKEETKKSKTETKK
+139 KPKEEAKTNTKPNVKSENSKEDNKSSKKSK
-154 EKGESVEKNSNNTN
+154 EKGKVNNSNNT
-168 TKTIGS
+168 
-174 NASNMKNNAKD
+174 
-185 ANNIK
+185 
-190 NTKTVVKKDNVGK
+190 K
-203 KSNTT
+203 KSISDKTT
-208 TNTNGKNNNRNNN
+208 TDSSNNTGNNRK
-221 NRRNN
+221 NN
-226 NSNNNFNNSNRNDRK
+226 NSNNSFNKNDRK
-241 NGFGKNNSFNRNDKR
+241 NGHNKNNSFNRNDKNFKNDKSK
-256 NDFKNDYRNGRSNS
+256 NDFKKTRNNS
-270 KFNTPEDDIDEN
+270 KFNTPEDQIDEN
-282 EKILAERVL
+282 EKILAERDL
-291 ERKKSKQKDREKE
+291 ERKKSRQKDKEKE
-304 LNKQESMGKR
+304 LIKQETIGK
-314 KTNREEEYDNF
+314 KKVNREEDYDNF
-325 DPDNLNMLIGQE
+325 DPENLNMLIGQE

-349 DMYQGPVR
+349 DMYSGPIR
-357 RKKTSKEKEKRKNKN
+357 RKKTNKEKERRKKKNKE
-372 KQKQEQAK
+372 KQEQAK
-380 LTHITIGETITVKD
+380 LTHITIGDTITVKD

-401 TVADILKKLMD
+401 TVGDILKKLMD

-451 FDDSEDKESELKE
+451 FDESEDKESELKE

-631 LKANPK
+631 LKANPN

-645 ESRLDKSRGP
+645 ESRLDKSKGP

-683 MKNYKGEEIEKAL
+683 MKNYKGEKIEKAL
-696 PSTPVEVMGIT
+696 PSTPVEVIGIT

-731 RQRAEREKKIGA
+731 RQRDKREKKIGENSA
-743 NNVVTLDNLFENI
+743 VTLDNLFENI

-856 MIGMLDPVFKEQ
+856 MIGMLDPIFKEQ

-876 DLFKISKIGT
+876 NLFKISKIGT

-892 TSGRV
+892 TSGKV

>member
-1 MKKLYEIAND
+1 MKKLYEIAKD
-11 LNMKSKEVIDIAKD
+11 LNMKNKEVIEVAKE

-32 HLSNVTEENEK
+32 HLNSVTEDEEK

-50 NRSSKKEKVGKETEK
+50 NRSDKKEKVKKETEIK

-70 KKEKNN
+70 KKEQEKNN

-86 ILKEEKEKC
+86 ILKEEKEKN
-95 KKDKKTDRE
+95 KNGKKTDRE

-139 KPKEETKKSKTETKK
+139 KPKEETKTNTKPNAKSENSKEDNITSKNTK
-154 EKGESVEKNSNNTN
+154 EKGKINNSNNTKKSISN
-168 TKTIGS
+168 KTIS
-174 NASNMKNNAKD
+174 NSSNDAGNNR
-185 ANNIK
+185 K
-190 NTKTVVKKDNVGK
+190 NTG
-203 KSNTT
+203 NT
-208 TNTNGKNNNRNNN
+208 
-221 NRRNN
+221 RRNN
-226 NSNNNFNNSNRNDRK
+226 NSNNSFNKNDRK
-241 NGFGKNNSFNRNDKR
+241 NGYNKSNSFNKNDKNFKNDR
-256 NDFKNDYRNGRSNS
+256 NKNDFKNIRTNS
-270 KFNTPEDDIDEN
+270 KFNTPEDQIDEN
-282 EKILAERVL
+282 EKILAERDL
-291 ERKKSKQKDREKE
+291 ERKKSRQKDKEKE
-304 LNKQESMGKR
+304 LIKQETIGK
-314 KTNREEEYDNF
+314 KKVNREEDYDNF
-325 DPDNLNMLIGQE
+325 DPENLNMLIGQE

-349 DMYQGPVR
+349 DMYSGPVR
-357 RKKTSKEKEKRKNKN
+357 RKKTNKEKERRKKKN
-372 KQKQEQAK
+372 IEKQEQAK
-380 LTHITIGETITVKD
+380 LTHITIGDTITVKD

-451 FDDSEDKESELKE
+451 FDESEDKESELKE

-502 IGAYQVE
+502 IGAYQVK

-546 NDGIMPQTVEAINHA
+546 NDGVMPQTVEAINHA
-561 KAAEIPIIV
+561 KAAGIPIIV

-631 LKANPK
+631 LKANPN

-645 ESRLDKSRGP
+645 ESRLDKSKGP

-683 MKNYKGEEIEKAL
+683 MKNYKGEEIDKAL

-731 RQRAEREKKIGA
+731 RQRDKREKKIGA

-892 TSGRV
+892 TSGKV

>member
-1 MKKLYEIAND
+1 MKKLYEIAKD
-11 LNMKSKEVIDIAKD
+11 LNMKNKEVIEVAKE

-32 HLSNVTEENEK
+32 HLNSVTEDEEK

-50 NRSSKKEKVGKETEK
+50 NRSDKKEKVKKETEIK

-70 KKEKNN
+70 KKEQEKNN

-86 ILKEEKEKC
+86 ILKEEKEKN
-95 KKDKKTDRE
+95 KNGKKTDRE

-139 KPKEETKKSKTETKK
+139 KPKEEAKTNTKSNVKLENSNEDNKSSKKSK
-154 EKGESVEKNSNNTN
+154 EKVNNSNNT
-168 TKTIGS
+168 
-174 NASNMKNNAKD
+174 
-185 ANNIK
+185 
-190 NTKTVVKKDNVGK
+190 K
-203 KSNTT
+203 KSISDKTT
-208 TNTNGKNNNRNNN
+208 TDSSNNTGNNRK
-221 NRRNN
+221 NN
-226 NSNNNFNNSNRNDRK
+226 NSNNSFNKNDRK
-241 NGFGKNNSFNRNDKR
+241 NGHNKNNSFNRNDKNFKNDKSK
-256 NDFKNDYRNGRSNS
+256 NDFKKTRNNS
-270 KFNTPEDDIDEN
+270 KFNTPEDQIDEN
-282 EKILAERVL
+282 EKILAERDL
-291 ERKKSKQKDREKE
+291 ERKKSRQKDKEKE
-304 LNKQESMGKR
+304 LIKQETIGK
-314 KTNREEEYDNF
+314 KKVNREEDYDNF
-325 DPDNLNMLIGQE
+325 DPENLNMLIGQE

-349 DMYQGPVR
+349 DMYSGPIR
-357 RKKTSKEKEKRKNKN
+357 RKKTNKEKERRKKKNKE
-372 KQKQEQAK
+372 KQEQAK
-380 LTHITIGETITVKD
+380 LTHITIGDTITVKD

-401 TVADILKKLMD
+401 TVGDILKKLMD

-451 FDDSEDKESELKE
+451 FDESEDKESELKE

-645 ESRLDKSRGP
+645 ESRLDKSKGP

-683 MKNYKGEEIEKAL
+683 MKNYKGEKIEKAL
-696 PSTPVEVMGIT
+696 PSTPVEVIGIT

-731 RQRAEREKKIGA
+731 RQRDKREKKMGE
-743 NNVVTLDNLFENI
+743 NSVVTLDNLFENI

-856 MIGMLDPVFKEQ
+856 MIGMLDPIFKEQ

-876 DLFKISKIGT
+876 NLFKISKIGT

-892 TSGRV
+892 TSGKV

>member
-1 MKKLYEIAND
+1 MKKLYEIAKD
-11 LNMKSKEVIDIAKD
+11 LNMKNKEVIEVAKE

-32 HLSNVTEENEK
+32 HLNNVTEDEEK

-50 NRSSKKEKVGKETEK
+50 NRSDKKEKVKKETEIK
-65 KNKEN
+65 NNKEN
-70 KKEKNN
+70 KKEQEKNN

-86 ILKEEKEKC
+86 ILKEEKEKN
-95 KKDKKTDRE
+95 KNGKKTDRE

-139 KPKEETKKSKTETKK
+139 KPKEETKTNTKPNAKSENSKEDNIISKNTK
-154 EKGESVEKNSNNTN
+154 EKGKINNSNNTKKSMSN
-168 TKTIGS
+168 KTTS
-174 NASNMKNNAKD
+174 NSSNDAGNNR
-185 ANNIK
+185 K
-190 NTKTVVKKDNVGK
+190 NTG
-203 KSNTT
+203 NT
-208 TNTNGKNNNRNNN
+208 
-221 NRRNN
+221 RRNN
-226 NSNNNFNNSNRNDRK
+226 NSNNSFNKNDRK
-241 NGFGKNNSFNRNDKR
+241 NGYNKSNSFNKNDKNFKNDR
-256 NDFKNDYRNGRSNS
+256 NKNDFKNIRTNS
-270 KFNTPEDDIDEN
+270 KFSTPEDDIDEN
-282 EKILAERVL
+282 EKILAERIL
-291 ERKKSKQKDREKE
+291 ERKKSREKDKEKE
-304 LNKQESMGKR
+304 LIKQETIGK
-314 KTNREEEYDNF
+314 KKINREEDYDNF
-325 DPDNLNMLIGQE
+325 DPENLNMLIGQE

-349 DMYQGPVR
+349 DMYSGPVR
-357 RKKTSKEKEKRKNKN
+357 RKKTNKEKERRKKKN
-372 KQKQEQAK
+372 IEKQEQAK
-380 LTHITIGETITVKD
+380 LTHITIGDTITVKD

-401 TVADILKKLMD
+401 TVADILKKLMN

-451 FDDSEDKESELKE
+451 FDESEDKESELKE

-546 NDGIMPQTVEAINHA
+546 NDGVMPQTVEAINHA
-561 KAAEIPIIV
+561 KAAGIPIIV

-631 LKANPK
+631 LKANPN

-645 ESRLDKSRGP
+645 ESRLDKSKGP

-731 RQRAEREKKIGA
+731 RQRDKREKKMGENSA
-743 NNVVTLDNLFENI
+743 VTLDNLFENI

-892 TSGRV
+892 TSGKV

>member
-1 MKKLYEIAND
+1 MKKLYEIAKD
-11 LNMKSKEVIDIAKD
+11 LNMKNKEVIEVAKE

-32 HLSNVTEENEK
+32 HLNNVTEDEEK

-50 NRSSKKEKVGKETEK
+50 NRSDKKEKVKKETEIK

-70 KKEKNN
+70 KKEQEKNN

-86 ILKEEKEKC
+86 ILKEEKEKN
-95 KKDKKTDRE
+95 KNGKKTDRE

-139 KPKEETKKSKTETKK
+139 KPKEEAKTNTKSNVKSENSNEDNKNSKKSK
-154 EKGESVEKNSNNTN
+154 EKGKVNNSNNTKKSI
-168 TKTIGS
+168 KTTS
-174 NASNMKNNAKD
+174 NSSNNA
-185 ANNIK
+185 
-190 NTKTVVKKDNVGK
+190 G
-203 KSNTT
+203 
-208 TNTNGKNNNRNNN
+208 NNRK
-221 NRRNN
+221 NN
-226 NSNNNFNNSNRNDRK
+226 NSNNSFNKNDRK
-241 NGFGKNNSFNRNDKR
+241 NGHNKNNSFNRNDKNK
-256 NDFKNDYRNGRSNS
+256 NDFKKTRNNS
-270 KFNTPEDDIDEN
+270 KFNTPEDQIDEN
-282 EKILAERVL
+282 EKILAERDL
-291 ERKKSKQKDREKE
+291 ERKKSRQKDKEKE
-304 LNKQESMGKR
+304 LIKQETIGK
-314 KTNREEEYDNF
+314 KKVNREEDYDNF
-325 DPDNLNMLIGQE
+325 DPENLNMLIGQE

-349 DMYQGPVR
+349 DMYSGPVR
-357 RKKTSKEKEKRKNKN
+357 RKKTNKEKERRKKKNKE
-372 KQKQEQAK
+372 KQEQAK
-380 LTHITIGETITVKD
+380 LTHITIGDTITVKD

-401 TVADILKKLMD
+401 TVGDILKKLMD

-437 KVSKKKVVSYEDQL
+437 KVSKKKVVSYEEQL
-451 FDDSEDKESELKE
+451 FDESEDKESELKE

-631 LKANPK
+631 LKANPN

-645 ESRLDKSRGP
+645 ESRLDKSKGP

-683 MKNYKGEEIEKAL
+683 MKNYKGEKIEKAL

-731 RQRAEREKKIGA
+731 RQRDKREKKMGENSA
-743 NNVVTLDNLFENI
+743 VTLDNLFENI
-756 SNKNI
+756 SNNNI

-856 MIGMLDPVFKEQ
+856 MIGMLDPIFKEQ

-876 DLFKISKIGT
+876 NLFKISKIGT

-892 TSGRV
+892 TSGKV